1 MVVAERHQYKSDM
14 AEALA
19 VHSHTDAHRLVD
31 PQTVEARNTEVERVG
46 VAGLCIELVWFRV
59 SVALQPEIDASY
71 DHN

>member
-1 MVVAERHQYKSDM
+1 M

-31 PQTVEARNTEVERVG
+31 PHTLEARNTEVVRAEVVRRRIV
-46 VAGLCIELVWFRV
+46 LVRFLV
-59 SVALQPEIDASY
+59 PVALQPEIDASY